1 MLLKNNVPKNTMRN
15 IEKYFHMMVNGK
27 IFLNTTRKK
36 PIKKKIISVNKLN
49 SVMETPPQTK
59 KFKTKKNW
67 SKVKKKL

>member
-49 SVMETPPQTK
+49 SVMG
-59 KFKTKKNW
+59 
-67 SKVKKKL
+67 